1 MLLPNGAP
9 TKFCNLVPKPR
20 LKRKGTEISMSSSP
34 DLGRPPG
41 EELRRVTG
49 QVGVSHYV
57 QAALSIL
64 LAVCAAWLG
73 YAGWHLYNL
82 PNHGFDAND
91 DSFGSGT
98 IATFAYCEAM
108 VFPGVSCFLFL
119 FGGFSFLVGN
129 RLIRRRSRRFCRV
142 FAIFE
147 CFLGVAP
154 VLAGFLTVLMG
165 RLGVIDVGA
174 AVVIVFMSF
183 LSLPLTVITGVIG
196 IYTLRMLSRQGAS
209 FV

>member
-1 MLLPNGAP
+1 MSNSS
-9 TKFCNLVPKPR
+9 NL
-20 LKRKGTEISMSSSP
+20 SS
-34 DLGRPPG
+34 PPG

-49 QVGVSHYV
+49 QVGVTHYV

-82 PNHGFDAND
+82 PNHGADASD
-91 DSFGSGT
+91 DSFGAGT

-108 VFPGVSCFLFL
+108 VFPGASCFLFL

-129 RLIRRRSRRFCRV
+129 RLIRRQSRRLCRV

-147 CFLGVAP
+147 CSLGVAS
-154 VLAGFLTVLMG
+154 VVAGLLTVLLG
-165 RLGVIDVGA
+165 CIGVIEFGTG
-174 AVVIVFMSF
+174 VVIVFMSF
-183 LSLPLTVITGVIG
+183 LSLPLTVITGMVG
-196 IYTLRMLSRQGAS
+196 IFTLRMLKRQGAS
-209 FV
+209 FA

>member
-1 MLLPNGAP
+1 MSNSSNRSTGFMNPQSDAPGGGRAKRIASSAGA
-9 TKFCNLVPKPR
+9 
-20 LKRKGTEISMSSSP
+20 P
-34 DLGRPPG
+34 DLGRPSG
-41 EELRRVTG
+41 ENLRQVTG
-49 QVGVSHYV
+49 FGVSHYV

-64 LAVCAAWLG
+64 LAVCAGWLG
-73 YAGWHLYNL
+73 HAGWHLYNL

-91 DSFGSGT
+91 DSFGAGT
-98 IATFAYCEAM
+98 IATFAYCEAI
-108 VFPGVSCFLFL
+108 VFPSVSCFLFL

-147 CFLGVAP
+147 CFLCIAP
-154 VLAGFLTVLMG
+154 VLAGLLTVLMG

-174 AVVIVFMSF
+174 GMVIVCMSF
-183 LSLPLTVITGVIG
+183 LSFPLTVIPSVIG
-196 IYTLRMLSRQGAS
+196 IYTLRMLKRQRAS